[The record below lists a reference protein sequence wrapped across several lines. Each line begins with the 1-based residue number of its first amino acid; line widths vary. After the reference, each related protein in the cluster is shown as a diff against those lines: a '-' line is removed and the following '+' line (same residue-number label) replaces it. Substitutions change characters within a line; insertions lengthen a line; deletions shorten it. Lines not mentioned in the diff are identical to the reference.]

1 MPIKA
6 KSISHV
12 SQSVS
17 QRVCVSVCVSASHE
31 AGLYLLSP
39 GYIGWPNVHTYVH
52 TCVQPLLPDF
62 FDVKS
67 WVQNAWRQALNFELT
82 IATLVTLDVVQV
94 TASLLTL
101 TKDLKQQRCS
111 YECSWNY
118 GGGREGG
125 RVGGREEKR
134 RESMQRLAVILP
146 TQLGPTMSYVKFL
159 LIYGCRHIQSF
170 YHICGNSAV
179 ATLLVEGVARYSGI
193 WQRTY

>member
-1 MPIKA
+1 MPFKA

-17 QRVCVSVCVSASHE
+17 QRVCVSVCASASHE

-39 GYIGWPNVHTYVH
+39 SYIGWPNVHTYVH

-67 WVQNAWRQALNFELT
+67 WAQNAWRQPLNLELT

-125 RVGGREEKR
+125 REEEKR
-134 RESMQRLAVILP
+134 KEERACRDQQLSYLHNLAHHVLP
-146 TQLGPTMSYVKFL
+146 KFL
-159 LIYGCRHIQSF
+159 PIYGYRHIQSF